1 MFRTRVIYLWLQMTG
16 AFLLLLL
23 LAAVAAPLIDAEVT
37 IPMVVASFF
46 ALMLVAMGI
55 AIAGAFLM
63 LVLLQYLLIA
73 AGTRAGR
80 PAEFGAFR
88 RWLLGYSL
96 VPATLPLLAFGL
108 PAVRENAGLALALL
122 VAWALATVLV
132 WHVNARRLH
141 REWEAGVP
149 Y

>member
-16 AFLLLLL
+16 AFVLLLL
-23 LAAVAAPLIDAEVT
+23 LAAVAAPLLDADVT
-37 IPMVVASFF
+37 IPMVVTSFF
-46 ALMLVAMGI
+46 ALMLVAMGV
-55 AIAGAFLM
+55 AIVGAFFM

-80 PAEFGAFR
+80 PAEFGTFR

-108 PAVRENAGLALALL
+108 PAVRNNASAALVLL
-122 VAWALATVLV
+122 VAWALATVVV
-132 WHVNARRLH
+132 WYFNARRLH

>member
-1 MFRTRVIYLWLQMTG
+1 MTG
-16 AFLLLLL
+16 AFVLLLL
-23 LAAVAAPLIDAEVT
+23 LAAVAAPLLDADVT
-37 IPMVVASFF
+37 IPMVVTSFF
-46 ALMLVAMGI
+46 ALMLVAMGV
-55 AIAGAFLM
+55 AIVGAFFM

-80 PAEFGAFR
+80 PAEFGTFR

-108 PAVRENAGLALALL
+108 PAVRNNASAALVLL
-122 VAWALATVLV
+122 VAWALATVVV
-132 WHVNARRLH
+132 WYFNARRLH

>member
-1 MFRTRVIYLWLQMTG
+1 MFRTRVIYLWLQMIG
-16 AFLLLLL
+16 AFMLLLL
-23 LAAVAAPLIDAEVT
+23 LAAVVASLVDADVT
-37 IPMVVASFF
+37 IPMVALFF
-46 ALMLVAMGI
+46 VLMLVAMGI

-80 PAEFGAFR
+80 PAAFGTFR

-108 PAVRENAGLALALL
+108 PVVRNTAVPALVLL
-122 VAWALATVLV
+122 VAWVFSTVMV
-132 WHVNARRLH
+132 WHFNAHRLH

-149 Y
+149 H

>member
-16 AFLLLLL
+16 AFVLLLL
-23 LAAVAAPLIDAEVT
+23 LAAVAAPLIDADVT
-37 IPMVVASFF
+37 IPMVVALFF
-46 ALMLVAMGI
+46 ALLLAAMAM
-55 AIAGAFLM
+55 AIVGAFFM

-80 PAEFGAFR
+80 PADFGTFR

-108 PAVRENAGLALALL
+108 PTVRNNAGAALVLL
-122 VAWALATVLV
+122 VAWALATIGV
-132 WHVNARRLH
+132 WYFTARRLH
-141 REWEAGVP
+141 CEWEAGAP

>member
-1 MFRTRVIYLWLQMTG
+1 MIG
-16 AFLLLLL
+16 AFMLLLL
-23 LAAVAAPLIDAEVT
+23 LAAVVASLVDADVT
-37 IPMVVASFF
+37 IPMVALFF
-46 ALMLVAMGI
+46 VLMLVAMGI

-80 PAEFGAFR
+80 PAAFGTFR

-108 PAVRENAGLALALL
+108 PVVRNNAVPALVLL
-122 VAWALATVLV
+122 VAWAFSTVMV
-132 WHVNARRLH
+132 WHFNAHRLH

-149 Y
+149 H